1 MPALGDGILVMSS
14 LKGVV
19 VLVVAVTCLLS
30 ALLWSLPG
38 DNEQTLWRVPSRQAT
53 SAVNPVK
60 ERVKKSAQIK
70 ETCKV
75 LTPSEDDMRLL
86 KLLSREPNK
95 DSDQG
100 KHNSGIN
107 EQGDVTR
114 LATCSVLVACDGRE
128 SVTCKTN
135 ICSHF
140 KVKMGSPSH
149 IIHDVA
155 PDALGDILSLR
166 GSNKSGIDVMCD
178 LGNTKT
184 MADNHWQSVIIRHRS
199 KCHHD
204 GSIAT
209 YPQNIHIINIRF
221 LSRWELF
228 ARMKRLSELVTSKP
242 QHRMKVLDF
251 SKYQSLMWEDN
262 DNLRA
267 LLQGHVAENDSNP
280 TLIDI
285 AKQKG
290 FNVRIFDLSEEDY
303 HRSLDL
309 KHILEDSNTGC
320 LFDEDRVKPFAD
332 IPYCQCSIYQGADYT
347 PEQKL
352 EELRKC
358 LFSVND
364 IPAANRLLT
373 MTFLENTH
381 WEFST
386 EKAADDA
393 ITDIINS
400 VIRADIDSIVFLM
413 SDVGNPSFS
422 RLDHSLF
429 MQTQASNPFLTIF
442 YPSSSE
448 NERKLAVLAQ
458 NRDKL
463 ISVDDI
469 HLTILDFISSV
480 PIADN
485 QNKLEGS
492 PSRYRGLSLLRSII
506 PFRSTEQLG
515 VRPPSF
521 PICESRQLRY
531 PNDTIQAAFAETAVG
546 FMNNYIQDRIKTEKR
561 IRNSCRP
568 VVGVR
573 FLNVRKSHQHGRSV
587 TLMDLEIRAVS
598 TKNVILIKD
607 VTVSLKHESHSN
619 HSLDVNTK
627 EGRLETLLEGHIL
640 PSVCSGDMDVN
651 FSLIAKSEIPLFLRS
666 ALSFGAK
673 PRMISV
679 HGECLFL
686 LVRGFADSAAYY
698 VMNVCDDRQYDFA
711 FSGRL
716 INVFSFVTLPVK
728 LTVKSGQVHFVTS
741 FVKTS
746 YFIHELSFHY
756 ETHHH
761 MTLL

>member
-1 MPALGDGILVMSS
+1 MPTFGDGIVVMSS

-19 VLVVAVTCLLS
+19 VLVVAVTFLLS

-38 DNEQTLWRVPSRQAT
+38 DNEHAQWRVSSQQAS
-53 SAVNPVK
+53 SAANPVK

-75 LTPSEDDMRLL
+75 MTPSKDDMRLL
-86 KLLSREPNK
+86 KLLSRDSNK

-107 EQGDVTR
+107 EQVDVTR
-114 LATCSVLVACDGRE
+114 LATCSVLVGCDGRE

-135 ICSHF
+135 VCSHF
-140 KVKMGSPSH
+140 TVKMGSPSH
-149 IIHDVA
+149 IIHDVS
-155 PDALGDILSLR
+155 PDALGEIVRLR
-166 GSNKSGIDVMCD
+166 GSNITGIDVMCD
-178 LGNTKT
+178 QGNTKT
-184 MADNHWQSVIIRHRS
+184 VSDNHWQSVIIRRRR
-199 KCHHD
+199 KCQREEN
-204 GSIAT
+204 IT
-209 YPQNIHIINIRF
+209 KYPQNIHIINVRF

-228 ARMKRLSELVTSKP
+228 ARMKRLSELVASEP
-242 QHRMKVLDF
+242 QHELKVLDF
-251 SKYQSLMWEDN
+251 SKYQSLVWEDN

-267 LLQGHVAENDSNP
+267 LLQGQVAQNDSKP

-285 AKQKG
+285 AKQQG
-290 FNVRIFDLSEEDY
+290 FNVRVFDLSEEDY

-309 KHILEDSNTGC
+309 KHILENSSTEC
-320 LFDEDRVKPFAD
+320 LFVGDRVKPFAD
-332 IPYCQCSIYQGADYT
+332 IPSCECSIYQGAEYT

-352 EELRKC
+352 EELQKC
-358 LFSVND
+358 LSSING
-364 IPAANRLLT
+364 IPTTNKVLT

-381 WEFST
+381 WEFSI
-386 EKAADDA
+386 EKAVDDA

-400 VIRADIDSIVFLM
+400 VIRDDIDSIVLLM

-422 RLDHSLF
+422 RLDQSLF
-429 MQTQASNPFLTIF
+429 MQTQASNPFLAIF

-448 NERKLAVLAQ
+448 NESKLAVLAQ

-463 ISVDDI
+463 ISVEDI

-480 PIADN
+480 PTVDN
-485 QNKLEGS
+485 GNKLEGS

-506 PFRSTEQLG
+506 PSRSTKQLG

-531 PNDTIQAAFAETAVG
+531 PNDTIQAAFAETVVG
-546 FMNNYIQDRIKTEKR
+546 FMNNYIQDRMKTDKR

-568 VVGVR
+568 VIGVR

-598 TKNVILIKD
+598 TKNVIPLKD
-607 VTVSLKHESHSN
+607 VTVTLKQESHSN
-619 HSLDVNTK
+619 HSLEVNTK
-627 EGRLETLLEGHIL
+627 DGGLKTLLEGHIL

-651 FSLIAKSEIPLFLRS
+651 FSLIAKSKIPLFLRS
-666 ALSFGAK
+666 AVSFGAK

-686 LVRGFADSAAYY
+686 LVRGFADSAGYY
-698 VMNVCDDRQYDFA
+698 VMNVCDDRQYDFV

-728 LTVKSGQVHFVTS
+728 LTVKPGQVHFVTA
-741 FVKTS
+741 FVKAS
-746 YFIHELSFHY
+746 YFVHELFFHY